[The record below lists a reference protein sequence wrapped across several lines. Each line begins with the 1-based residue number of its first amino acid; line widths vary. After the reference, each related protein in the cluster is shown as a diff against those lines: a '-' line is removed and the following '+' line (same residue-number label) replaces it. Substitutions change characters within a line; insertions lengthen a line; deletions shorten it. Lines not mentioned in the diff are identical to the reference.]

1 MRKLF
6 VVALLA
12 GMYAG
17 SASAGS
23 ETHYVIAFAGDKAT
37 AVSVVKP
44 AEFVAMALTVES
56 SQKDPTARWN
66 DIKQAQALILARA
79 TNQSGLVVHKGPV
92 SLSARPGASKLAS
105 TFPYSSVSS
114 SAQLQLLV
122 RLDETTDAF
131 AGAARIRQFLDP
143 LTLPGKAEC
152 SLGPIQLALAN
163 PEQYRLELLQQI
175 AADVKYVSRA
185 MQTPGQVTL
194 HGLEQPVLVRQV
206 DDQRL
211 ELFINYSMSLELP
224 PRSSAAPE
232 N

>member
-1 MRKLF
+1 MKKSLIITG
-6 VVALLA
+6 LA
-12 GMYAG
+12 IAFAG
-17 SASAGS
+17 IAFAGS

-37 AVSVVKP
+37 AISLIKP
-44 AEFVAMALTVES
+44 AEYVSMALTVES
-56 SQKDPTARWN
+56 SQKDPNARLN
-66 DIKQAQALILARA
+66 DIKQALELIQTKAK
-79 TNQSGLVVHKGPV
+79 NQPGLVVHKGPV
-92 SLSARPGASKLAS
+92 SLSARPAASKLAS

-131 AGAARIRQFLDP
+131 AGTARIRQFLDA

-175 AADVKYVSRA
+175 AADVKFVSRA

-194 HGLEQPVLVRQV
+194 QGLEQPVLVRQL

-211 ELFINYSMSLELP
+211 ELFIDYSMSIELP
-224 PRSSAAPE
+224 PRSSVAPE